1 MVGGGGLPPHHKA
14 PSTAAYN
21 SWLYMRSTEWSRRR
35 ATSAQPSLFT
45 SRGNCSIIGRRG
57 AAKCPHYQLHTPVSP
72 NPKSSP
78 ITKVNPHSPIGKRV
92 HEKEQGFCGHCPKI
106 FCVVYFVLFQYC
118 AFLSDPGVP
127 GVRSMGLGLCQ
138 SVQEV
143 LQT

>member
-1 MVGGGGLPPHHKA
+1 MLPWFSGCVEVGLRTPKLGGVRSMVGGGGLPPHHKA

-78 ITKVNPHSPIGKRV
+78 ITKFNPHSPIGKRV
-92 HEKEQGFCGHCPKI
+92 SVSVDIVRRYSVSSILFCFNIVH
-106 FCVVYFVLFQYC
+106 F
-118 AFLSDPGVP
+118 S
-127 GVRSMGLGLCQ
+127 CQ
-138 SVQEV
+138 H
-143 LQT
+143 L